1 MLLSIRETVPTDKN
15 AQLLRDRLCLSRGF
29 SSFIADGWCTY
40 AQSPA
45 SCPFTKA
52 ASVRRV
58 FLLGELLAGA
68 WSLAA
73 LSNPMIASDITQR
86 GLLVGWIAGGTPCEV
101 LLLWLLA
108 RS

>member
-1 MLLSIRETVPTDKN
+1 
-15 AQLLRDRLCLSRGF
+15 
-29 SSFIADGWCTY
+29 
-40 AQSPA
+40 
-45 SCPFTKA
+45 
-52 ASVRRV
+52 
-58 FLLGELLAGA
+58 LLAGA

-86 GLLVGWIAGGTPCEV
+86 GLLVGWIVGGTRCEV